1 MKKNGIRAAAL
12 LLAACMVLSLAA
24 CGKKGGGDTQQLSGM
39 VYVPEFVDCGLED
52 IRYVNQVCSDGK
64 YIYCSADVLGEEVET
79 LIYVAGR
86 LTQAEVF
93 PIQREISKEMQEQI
107 IKYFG
112 AGLSQ
117 TEKRRNEKK

>member
-64 YIYCSADVLGEEVET
+64 YIYFSADVLGEEVEDSWT
-79 LIYVAGR
+79 DPDTGETETY
-86 LTQAEVF
+86 T
-93 PIQREISKEMQEQI
+93 
-107 IKYFG
+107 YFESRTGLFRVDLDSG
-112 AGLSQ
+112 AAA
-117 TEKRRNEKK
+117 